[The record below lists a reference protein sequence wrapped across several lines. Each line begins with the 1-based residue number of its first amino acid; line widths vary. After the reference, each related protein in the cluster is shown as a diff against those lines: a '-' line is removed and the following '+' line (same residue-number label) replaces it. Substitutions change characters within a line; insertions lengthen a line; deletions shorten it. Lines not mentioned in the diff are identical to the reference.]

1 MQVEST
7 EQFRERAP
15 TGTMPVVRWL
25 LAVNIAVHFLQLT
38 VVSTGD
44 VRSVLGFEIGNLD
57 AWWTVATYSLVH
69 GSVWHLALNALCLW
83 HFGPRIEARWGS
95 GQFAG
100 FYLLCVLG
108 GWFFHL
114 LFVRQGLFIGSSAAV
129 MGVMIAHA
137 SRWPGDS
144 AIVFGVVPVTVRWL
158 VAFLIAANLLVGIT
172 AEVGTGAAFLA
183 HLGGVVTGWAY
194 LRMAGSMDL
203 NRLRQRIAPVADEP
217 DDMPHPIPP
226 RSLPRQRSERD
237 PREVDEIVQQSQ
249 AAIAERSANA
259 PDQKDAHGLRESLSR
274 RDLNALLDKISAHGM
289 DALSQSERARLEDA
303 ARRLKNE

>member
-1 MQVEST
+1 MQFESA
-7 EQFRERAP
+7 EQPRESAP
-15 TGTMPVVRWL
+15 TGTTPVVRWL
-25 LAVNIAVHFLQLT
+25 LAVNVAVYFLQLT
-38 VVSTGD
+38 VVSTAD
-44 VRSVLGFEIGNLD
+44 VRSFFGFEIGNLD

-69 GSVWHLALNALCLW
+69 GSLLHFAVNALCLW

-129 MGVMIAHA
+129 MGVMVAYA
-137 SRWPGDS
+137 SRWPGES
-144 AIVFGVVPVTVRWL
+144 ALVLGVIPLTVRWL
-158 VAFLIAANLLVGIT
+158 VALLIVANLLVGIT
-172 AEVGTGAAFLA
+172 TEVGTSAAYLA
-183 HLGGVVTGWAY
+183 HIGGVVTGWAY

-203 NRLRQRIAPVADEP
+203 DRLRQRIAPVADEP

-249 AAIAERSANA
+249 AAIAERTANA
-259 PDQKDAHGLRESLSR
+259 PEPKDAHGARESLSR
-274 RDLNALLDKISAHGM
+274 RDLNALLDKISAHGIG
-289 DALSQSERARLEDA
+289 ALSESERTRLEDA
-303 ARRLKNE
+303 ARKLKNE